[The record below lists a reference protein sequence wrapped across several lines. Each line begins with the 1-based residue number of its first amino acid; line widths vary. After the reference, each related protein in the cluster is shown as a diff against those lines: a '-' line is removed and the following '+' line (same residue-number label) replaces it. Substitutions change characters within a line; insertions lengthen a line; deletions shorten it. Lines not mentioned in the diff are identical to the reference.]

1 MSSEVGDLYVTL
13 RGLTDPFTESFT
25 AAADLSEETSGRIT
39 ATARQMATALDES
52 ARVAADSFKV
62 ILDAAVELAAGIV
75 DPLTTVKTTVRGVAS
90 ALRALAKAATGTAE
104 AATPSFGAISG
115 AAEEMAEAVKVS
127 MATAT
132 ESLGGLDAGFASAAG
147 AATASATEVR
157 AASVEGA
164 AAATEAGGAATASAG
179 ESSAALGETAGALQ
193 TYVLGLA
200 AAGVGVFEAIKG
212 ATAFNSEI
220 TSLNTQA
227 GVAKG
232 QLKGLGD
239 GVLRLAGQV
248 GDSPDSLAE
257 ALYHVESSFAS
268 TGITGARALDILK
281 TGAEGAAVGHADL
294 VDVQN
299 ALDAAIASGIPGVQN
314 YGQAMGALNAIV
326 GSGDMQMQD
335 LADAMGTG
343 MLAVVKGYGL
353 SLNDVGA
360 ALATFGDNNI
370 RGAKAGTDLRMSVQ
384 ALAAPV
390 NTAAVW
396 LQKFG
401 MTSST
406 LSEDMQKGGLKL
418 ALTDLQNHFKA
429 AGITATQEGQVITDM
444 FGKKAGAGLAVLM
457 GQYDR
462 MMSKYPELEKGAK
475 GFGYAWQATQQT
487 VSQETHELE
496 SGLESLGVKLGQE
509 MLPVLSKVLGVARS
523 GLSWLTSHQSA
534 VQGLA
539 AILGGVLVAA
549 LWSVAGALTA
559 IEVNPVVLGITA
571 VAAAAIYA
579 YTHFKPFREAVTDV
593 ASFLRT
599 VLVGAL
605 HLAQA
610 AISALIGWVTA
621 HKADFLAAWS
631 SMVHGVQALARWL
644 DNNVIKWIQARLA
657 DLTAWWSAHASELSA
672 VWAKI
677 WLAISTSATIAW
689 DVYLHPLLVNLVS
702 TWRLAW
708 GIVRDT
714 VKLAWTIISGV
725 ISLGMHLTLNTI
737 GIVLDLITGHWSRAW
752 TDVKKLATQGLGDL
766 VHLILSATS
775 GFGTLLLDAGKNL
788 IKGLISGITSM
799 LGGAGGAMKSIA
811 SEIRSYLPFSPAK
824 KGPLSG
830 SGSPDVAGAKIGSMV
845 ADGIKGSTRKVGM
858 ATHSLA
864 AAAGLTIGGSPGS
877 YGALAAGSNGA
888 GAGQGGGGQLQ
899 PIVVQVD
906 GKQLFK
912 IMQTQA
918 LRYGR
923 RNPTTG
929 LVYAAS

>member
-13 RGLTDPFTESFT
+13 RAMTDPFAESFT
-25 AAADLSEETSGRIT
+25 AAGDLSEVTASQITST
-39 ATARQMATALDES
+39 AEQMAASLDES
-52 ARVAADSFKV
+52 AKVAADSFKL
-62 ILDAAVELAAGIV
+62 ILDAAVELAEGIV
-75 DPLTTVKTTVRGVAS
+75 DPLVDVKTSVRGVAS
-90 ALRALAKAATGTAE
+90 ALRALTTAATGASE

-115 AAEEMAEAVKVS
+115 AAEEMAEAVKAAT
-127 MATAT
+127 ATAT
-132 ESLGGLDAGFASAAG
+132 ESLGALDAGFASAAG
-147 AATASATEVR
+147 AATASATEMR
-157 AASVEGA
+157 GAAVEGA
-164 AAATEAGGAATASAG
+164 TAATETGEAATASAG

-193 TYVLGLA
+193 TYLIGLA

-227 GVAKG
+227 GVAKS

-239 GVLRLAGQV
+239 GVEALAGQV
-248 GDSPDSLAE
+248 DDSPDSLAE

-370 RGAKAGTDLRMSVQ
+370 RGAKAGTDLRMAVE

-390 NTAAVW
+390 NTATAW

-401 MTSST
+401 MTTST
-406 LSEDMQKGGLKL
+406 LSNDMQKGGLKL
-418 ALTDLQNHFKA
+418 ALTDLQNHFKT

-444 FGKKAGAGLAVLM
+444 FGKKAGAGLSVLM

-462 MMSKYPELEKGAK
+462 MMSKYPALEKGAA
-475 GFGYAWQATQQT
+475 GFGSAWQATQQT
-487 VSQETHELE
+487 VSQETKELE

-509 MLPVLSKVLGVARS
+509 LLPVLSKVLSAARD
-523 GLSWLTSHQSA
+523 GLTWLTSHQSA

-539 AILGGVLVAA
+539 AILGGLLVAA
-549 LWSVAGALTA
+549 LWSVVGALTA

-579 YTHFKPFREAVTDV
+579 YTHFAPFREAVNAV
-593 ASFLRT
+593 ASILRT

-605 HLAQA
+605 RLAQA
-610 AISALIGWVTA
+610 AISALISWFAA
-621 HKADFLAAWS
+621 HKNDFVAAWS
-631 SMVHGVQALARWL
+631 ALVHGVQALAKWL
-644 DNNVIKWIQARLA
+644 DDNVIKWIQARLA
-657 DLTAWWSAHASELSA
+657 DLVSWWRSHAAEIRQVWAVLWAAIAIDAIA
-672 VWAKI
+672 VWDMV
-677 WLAISTSATIAW
+677 LR
-689 DVYLHPLLVNLVS
+689 PLLTNLVS

-708 GIVRDT
+708 GIVRD
-714 VKLAWTIISGV
+714 VAKLAWSAVSGIV
-725 ISLGMHLTLNTI
+725 TLAMHQILGVI
-737 GIVLDLITGHWSRAW
+737 GIVLDLITGHWSKAW
-752 TDVKKLATQGLGDL
+752 SDLKKLASQTLTDTI
-766 VHLILSATS
+766 HLIASIAGGL
-775 GFGTLLLDAGKNL
+775 GTLLFDAGRNVVQ
-788 IKGLISGITSM
+788 GLINGILSM
-799 LGGAGGAMKSIA
+799 VGGAGSAIKSVA
-811 SEIRSYLPFSPAK
+811 SEIRAYLPFSPAK

-830 SGSPDVAGAKIGSMV
+830 SGSPDVAGSTIGQMV
-845 ADGIKGSTRKVGM
+845 ASGITKSGRQVAQAARGM
-858 ATHSLA
+858 A
-864 AAAGLTIGGSPGS
+864 AAAGLKVGSSGGYASLAVTASG
-877 YGALAAGSNGA
+877 AAGA
-888 GAGQGGGGQLQ
+888 AAGGQLQ
-899 PIVVQVD
+899 PIIVQVD
-906 GKQLFK
+906 GKTLFK

-918 LRYGR
+918 LRYGK

-929 LVYAAS
+929 LVYAS